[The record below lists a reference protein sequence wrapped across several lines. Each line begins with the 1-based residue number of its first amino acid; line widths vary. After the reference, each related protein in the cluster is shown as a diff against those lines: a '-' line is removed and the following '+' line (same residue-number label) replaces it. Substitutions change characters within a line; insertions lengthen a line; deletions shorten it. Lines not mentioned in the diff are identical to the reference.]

1 MSGHGTHAAAV
12 APEQRDPVIAYIGV
26 GANLGFARDAVLNA
40 LADLSGLPHTEF
52 VASASLYRSA
62 PVDGDGPDYINTVAE
77 ISTRLSGHELLLA
90 LQAIETRYGR
100 VRTTRNAP
108 RTLDLDLL
116 LYGDGILKTP
126 DLIVPHARIA
136 ERAFVLM
143 PLIELA
149 GPIDIPGR
157 GRADVLAERIVGQEI
172 ERLEP

>member
-1 MSGHGTHAAAV
+1 MN
-12 APEQRDPVIAYIGV
+12 APALRVESEPVTAYVGV

-40 LADLSGLPHTEF
+40 LADLSRLLFTDF
-52 VASASLYRSA
+52 VASSSLYRSS
-62 PVDGDGPDYINTVAE
+62 PIDGEGPDYINAVAE
-77 ISTRLSGHELLLA
+77 ISTQLAALELLAA

-116 LYGDGILKTP
+116 LYGDGMLKTP
-126 DLIVPHARIA
+126 DLTVPHPRMA

-157 GRADVLAERIVGQEI
+157 GRADTLIEALRDQEI
-172 ERLEP
+172 ERLEA

>member
-1 MSGHGTHAAAV
+1 MTGEPVAATR
-12 APEQRDPVIAYIGV
+12 EPVTAFIGV

-40 LADLSGLPHTEF
+40 LADLSGLLSSEF
-52 VASASLYRSA
+52 VASSGLYRSA
-62 PVDGDGPDYINTVAE
+62 PVDGDGPDYINAVAE
-77 ISTRLSGHELLLA
+77 ISTTLSAHELLAA

-126 DLIVPHARIA
+126 DLIVPHPRIA

-157 GRADVLAERIVGQEI
+157 GRADVLVAQVSGQDI
-172 ERLEP
+172 ERLEA

>member
-1 MSGHGTHAAAV
+1 MNTPAGMEARKAV
-12 APEQRDPVIAYIGV
+12 TAFVGV

-40 LADLSGLPHTEF
+40 LADLSRMPMTEF
-52 VASASLYRSA
+52 VAASGLYRSA
-62 PVDGDGPDYINTVAE
+62 PVDGDGPDYINAVAE
-77 ISTRLSGHELLLA
+77 LVTTQSAHELLVA
-90 LQAIETRYGR
+90 LQAIETKYGR

-126 DLIVPHARIA
+126 DLVVPHPRMA

-149 GPIDIPGR
+149 GPVAIPGH
-157 GRADVLAERIVGQEI
+157 GTADALLARITGQDI
-172 ERLEP
+172 ERLD

>member
-1 MSGHGTHAAAV
+1 MSDDVGT
-12 APEQRDPVIAYIGV
+12 PVTAFIGV

-40 LADLSGLPHTEF
+40 LADLSGLPDTVF
-52 VASASLYRSA
+52 IAASGLYRSA
-62 PVDGDGPDYINTVAE
+62 PVDGDGPDYINAVAE
-77 ISTRLSGHELLLA
+77 LATTLSAHELLAA
-90 LQAIETRYGR
+90 LQAIEKRHGR

-126 DLIVPHARIA
+126 DLTVPHPRIA
-136 ERAFVLM
+136 ERAFVLQ

-157 GRADVLAERIVGQEI
+157 GRADALAARITDQRI
-172 ERLEP
+172 ERLDE

>member
-1 MSGHGTHAAAV
+1 MSEPVVSA
-12 APEQRDPVIAYIGV
+12 DPADRASVVAYIGV
-26 GANLGFARDAVLNA
+26 GANLGFSRDAVLNA
-40 LADLSGLPHTEF
+40 LADLSGLLHTAF

-62 PVDGDGPDYINTVAE
+62 PVDAEGPDYINTVAE
-77 ISTRLSGHELLLA
+77 IDTKLSAHELLAA
-90 LQAIETRYGR
+90 LHAIETRYGR

-126 DLIVPHARIA
+126 DLTVPHPRIA

-157 GRADVLAERIVGQEI
+157 GRADALLERLGAQDI

>member
-1 MSGHGTHAAAV
+1 MSVQANGAGIDLAV
-12 APEQRDPVIAYIGV
+12 PVVAYIGV

-40 LADLSGLPHTEF
+40 LADLSGLLDTEF

-62 PVDGDGPDYINTVAE
+62 PVDGDGPDYVNTVAE
-77 ISTRLSGHELLLA
+77 LTTGLSAHALLAA

-116 LYGDGILKTP
+116 LYGDGILQTP
-126 DLIVPHARIA
+126 DLTVPHPRIA
-136 ERAFVLM
+136 ERAFVLA

-157 GRADVLAERIVGQEI
+157 GRADVLLERVGGQDL
-172 ERLEP
+172 ERLEG